1 MLEDAAGTSR
11 SGAMLRE
18 LYVII
23 LFEDHWMDWKDD
35 FQAQSSAQGI
45 PKSSQSCPQVVP
57 KMSPSRH
64 QRCPVVPIRYTCS
77 QQISPAIAFDIAVVA
92 QKVKSSIE
100 DQCDFKSGW
109 WWWWVTNWSEWL
121 LEVLPELISMKVL
134 CAHAHAR
141 HEWGRPIRFHFGIN
155 ITEVE
160 NRL

>member
-1 MLEDAAGTSR
+1 
-11 SGAMLRE
+11 
-18 LYVII
+18 
-23 LFEDHWMDWKDD
+23 
-35 FQAQSSAQGI
+35 
-45 PKSSQSCPQVVP
+45 
-57 KMSPSRH
+57 MSP
-64 QRCPVVPIRYTCS
+64 V
-77 QQISPAIAFDIAVVA
+77 IAFDIAVVA

-155 ITEVE
+155 ITVVE